1 MYKKIFSFIIILS
14 LLGCSGHIRESSFIA
29 QDATVT
35 NYQTLELKNW
45 QSTFTHHKLEQI
57 SLHIQ
62 SDDVVLKGILLDSPN
77 SQDVIF
83 YIPGNGMKVSRGGI
97 EALKILAKLEK
108 DIVIFDRRG
117 LGASNGKATLSNL
130 VDDSVEAYHFIKN
143 KLKAKS
149 IVVHGYSLG
158 SFIAAQLAKNEAVD
172 ALVLQGSATN
182 VDDWIDKKTPWYTKP
197 FLTIKVDEV
206 FKSADNEIVVADYYR
221 GPLLIIGGEND
232 QQVPVELSQLLY
244 NASKSVNKKLM
255 IVDNANHGTMLDKPE
270 EIIIYKQFLDAAL

>member
-1 MYKKIFSFIIILS
+1 MYKKLFSLIVLS
-14 LLGCSGHIRESSFIA
+14 SLIGCSGHIRESSFIA
-29 QDATVT
+29 QDEVVT
-35 NYQTLELKNW
+35 NYQELELTAW
-45 QSTFTHHKLEQI
+45 QSAFTHHKLEQL
-57 SLHIQ
+57 SLVSQ
-62 SDDVVLKGILLDSPN
+62 NDNVVLKGILLDSPK

-97 EALKILAKLEK
+97 KALKTLAKLEK

-117 LGASNGKATLSNL
+117 LGASNGIATLSNL
-130 VDDSVEAYHFIKN
+130 VDDSVLAFQFIKN

-158 SFIAAQLAKNEAVD
+158 SFIAAQLAKKEVVA

-182 VDDWIDKKTPWYTKP
+182 VDDWIDKKIPWYTKP
-197 FLTIKVDEV
+197 FLTIEVDEAFRAV
-206 FKSADNEIVVADYYR
+206 DNERVVADYYR

-232 QQVPVELSQLLY
+232 QQVPAELSQLLY

-255 IVDNANHGTMLDKPE
+255 IVDNADHGSMLDSPE
-270 EIIIYKQFLDAAL
+270 EIALYKQFLDASL